1 MFGYISRT
9 HLGYDLPHPV
19 LIAHMIRLGPPTD
32 REEGA
37 SLRYFSN
44 IILKFLLCQS
54 YAIKLILVKFLILLG
69 LE

>member
-32 REEGA
+32 REKGA